1 MKNKIYM
8 VLIFIIAIFLLII
21 LMMRLSLNFCINN
34 NIKYDDINMT
44 TSINLYITSKNE
56 KSEVQYKIQKSNSVY
71 KINYDQYNNNK
82 HSITME
88 KYYID
93 SGNIYE
99 YKYNDGKWN
108 KEKKSKVDKI
118 FNIDY
123 KKLKKS
129 LNMISYKGIKDNK
142 YKVYKAEIRAY
153 DAYNFIYSK
162 NILTKKDNKEYTD
175 ITLYIDKTNGFIY
188 KIECNIPNIS
198 NDDNE
203 YSKSDYKFQ
212 IVNTDINSNNTI
224 TLPFKK

>member
-1 MKNKIYM
+1 MKKKIRII
-8 VLIFIIAIFLLII
+8 LITIIAVFLLIVLI
-21 LMMRLSLNFCINN
+21 MRLSLNSYINN

-44 TSINLYITSKNE
+44 TSINLSIISADE

-71 KINYDQYNNNK
+71 KINYDQYNNDN

-93 SGNIYE
+93 NGDIYE
-99 YKYNDGKWN
+99 YTYNDNEWN
-108 KEKKSKVDKI
+108 KEKVSKIDKI

-129 LNMISYKGIKDNK
+129 LNMISYKGIKDGK
-142 YKVYKAEIRAY
+142 YKVYKAEIKAY

-162 NILTKKDNKEYTD
+162 DILTKKDNRDYVD
-175 ITLYIDKTNGFIY
+175 ITLYIDKTNNFIY

-198 NDDNE
+198 NEENE
-203 YSKSDYKFQ
+203 YSKVDYKFE
-212 IVNTDINSNNTI
+212 IINTNINSEKTI